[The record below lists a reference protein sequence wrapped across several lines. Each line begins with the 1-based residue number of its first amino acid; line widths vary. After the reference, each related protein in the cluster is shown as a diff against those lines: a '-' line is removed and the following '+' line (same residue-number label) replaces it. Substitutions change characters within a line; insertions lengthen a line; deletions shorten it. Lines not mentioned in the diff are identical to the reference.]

1 MDPDARL
8 AAFAQLAVR
17 VGAGLQPGQELL
29 LDGQLE
35 HAPLLRAMAEEAYRA
50 GAPYVDVHYADPWV
64 RRALVAGG
72 PEDSLS
78 FTPPWLTQR
87 LERAI
92 EVGAAVIAVAGGSN
106 AAVYEGLDHG
116 RLLRSHH
123 RAADKVW
130 IDAVMNRRIAWSI
143 VACPSPE
150 WAYEVF
156 GDPDPE
162 PLWQAVAHALRLDSP
177 DPAQAWRDRLG
188 ELQARAAELT
198 ERRFTALRYR
208 GPGTDLEVGLI
219 EGAGWVAGRDRT
231 TAGQSHVPNLPT
243 EEVFT

>member
-17 VGAGLQPGQELL
+17 VGAGLQAGQELL

-35 HAPLLRAMAEEAYRA
+35 HAPLPRAMAEEAYRA
-50 GAPYVDVHYADPWV
+50 GAPYVDVRYADPWV

-116 RLLRSHH
+116 RLLRSRHP
-123 RAADKVW
+123 AADKVW
-130 IDAVMNRRIAWSI
+130 IDAVMKRRIAGAI
-143 VACPSPE
+143 VACPRPGGGRGG
-150 WAYEVF
+150 F
-156 GDPDPE
+156 GGPDTQPPWE
-162 PLWQAVAHALRLDSP
+162 GGAPP
-177 DPAQAWRDRLG
+177 PPA
-188 ELQARAAELT
+188 
-198 ERRFTALRYR
+198 
-208 GPGTDLEVGLI
+208 
-219 EGAGWVAGRDRT
+219 
-231 TAGQSHVPNLPT
+231 
-243 EEVFT
+243 